1 MDFLKVVWDFANFP
15 LWSCCSG
22 AVSFAKQ
29 FNVPC
34 CMDIFICQ
42 SVHGN
47 ITKCRPFQLCLNL
60 WIFHDGSVSEWH
72 TVFIVNVDTARC
84 KKDFSQQNYWLLRI
98 QPYSHLCTSL
108 CFWDKICEEVSF
120 FFLTRCMWCKHY
132 SKMQFFMK
140 SEIQQKQAF
149 WFCFTQLFMSLL
161 LKWMTLRLSHNF
173 LQNGIMC
180 KL

>member
-1 MDFLKVVWDFANFP
+1 MFGILQTFLYDRAVQALLVLLSNLMFHVVWTFSFANQYMVTLP
-15 LWSCCSG
+15 SADL
-22 AVSFAKQ
+22 
-29 FNVPC
+29 FNCVC
-34 CMDIFICQ
+34 
-42 SVHGN
+42 V
-47 ITKCRPFQLCLNL
+47 
-60 WIFHDGSVSEWH
+60 FHDGSVSEWH

-98 QPYSHLCTSL
+98 QPYFHLCTSL